1 MPIDITLQV
10 KLSIQE
16 EDLEDAL
23 AEYDE
28 LSISSMVSQILD
40 KSIALESVSA
50 QVTDGPD
57 TLEAYDAV
65 REVRGG

>member
-10 KLSIQE
+10 KLSILE

-28 LSISSMVSQILD
+28 LSISSLVAQIID
-40 KSIALESVSA
+40 KSVALEAVSA
-50 QVTDGPD
+50 QVIDGPD

-65 REVRGG
+65 REGRSG